1 MRDAREAAVDVR
13 LEGVER
19 IVAVTG
25 GKGGIGK
32 SFVAASVA
40 LAAADAGQRVGL
52 LDLDLTSP
60 SAHVILGFETHF
72 PAEPFGIDPPEHAG
86 VRTMSIAHF
95 ARDAAAPLRGED
107 VTNALVELLAI
118 TRWGDLD
125 LLVIDMPPGLGDAA
139 LDVIRLLRRAEY
151 LIVATASPVALASIR
166 RAVALLGRLDV
177 PVIGVLENMRRKET
191 DVVKALAAEYGHPY
205 LGALPFD
212 PDLEDR
218 FGDVTKLRQS
228 PIFRTESGRKFT
240 LSPLP
245 PPSHE
250 AP

>member
-13 LEGVER
+13 LEGVKR
-19 IVAVTG
+19 ILAVTG

-32 SFVAASVA
+32 SFVAASLA
-40 LAAADAGQRVGL
+40 LASADAGVRTGL

-72 PAEPFGIDPPEHAG
+72 PAEPFGIDPPVHEG
-86 VRTMSIAHF
+86 VKTMSIAHF

-139 LDVIRLLRRAEY
+139 LDVIRLLGRAEY
-151 LIVATASPVALASIR
+151 LVVATASPVALASVE
-166 RAVALLGRLDV
+166 RAASLLGRLQA
-177 PVIGVLENMRRKET
+177 PVAGVLENMRRRE
-191 DVVKALAAEYGHPY
+191 DDAVEALARRHGHPY

-212 PDLEDR
+212 LDLEDAW
-218 FGDVTKLRQS
+218 GDAGRLRKS
-228 PIFRTESGRKFT
+228 PAFRALDAARARLG
-240 LSPLP
+240 
-245 PPSHE
+245 
-250 AP
+250 